1 MTILAHACYNVGMYI
16 RTTARRN
23 RDGTVARYV
32 QLAHNY
38 RDPADGKCKAR
49 ILYNFGREE
58 EVDKEALRRLARSI
72 ARFLGPEDELELRPE
87 LDGRHGIR
95 FLSSRPMGGAY
106 LLDQLWTKLGIGE
119 AVSSLLKKRRFDA
132 PVERAL
138 FAMVASRAL
147 APMSKLAVED
157 WVSREVF
164 IPGLSEV
171 AVQHLYRAMDFLLE
185 SREAIEREVFYR
197 VADLLNL
204 EVDLL
209 YFDTTSTYF
218 ETEQEDGFRRRG
230 HSKDH
235 RPDLPQIVVGFA
247 VTREGIPVR
256 SWCWPGN
263 TADMSVVSQVKRD
276 LIGWKLGRVI
286 TVLDRGFASEDN
298 LRCLQRAGGHYIV
311 GEKMRGSERA
321 EKAMARHGRY
331 KKVKENL
338 EVKEIVVGD
347 GEARVRYVLV
357 HNPEEAKRDKLR
369 REQILKDLRE
379 ALAQLKG
386 SEHTKRCCE
395 LASHPLYGRY
405 LRILKDGRLK
415 INMEVVREDE
425 KLDGKFLVRTSD
437 DTLSPEDIALGYKQ
451 LVEVEDAFRC
461 LKHTL
466 DLRPIYH
473 RLEDRIRSHVLLCWL
488 ALLLIRVTENKAGGT
503 WPAVKRTLE
512 AMHLGEFAGPG
523 GRILQRTE
531 TTAAQRHILQSLNV
545 KEPPLILLAEPKTC
559 QM

>member
-1 MTILAHACYNVGMYI
+1 MTPLAYIRYNVGMYI
-16 RTTARRN
+16 RTTTRRN
-23 RDGTVARYV
+23 KDGTVARYV

-72 ARFLGPEDELELRPE
+72 ARFLGPEDELGLGPE

-95 FLSSRPMGGAY
+95 FISSRPMGGAY
-106 LLDQLWTKLGIGE
+106 LLDQLWSQLGIKE
-119 AVSSLLKKRRFDA
+119 ALAGLLRKRRFDA
-132 PVERAL
+132 PIERAL

-147 APMSKLAVED
+147 APMSKLAVEE
-157 WVSREVF
+157 WVSQEVF
-164 IPGLSEV
+164 IPGLPEV
-171 AVQHLYRAMDFLLE
+171 SVQHLYRAMDFLLE
-185 SREAIEREVFYR
+185 SRQAIEREVFCQ

-230 HSKDH
+230 HSKDR

-263 TADMSVVSQVKRD
+263 TADMSVVPEVKQD

-286 TVLDRGFASEDN
+286 TVLDRGFVSEEN
-298 LRCLQRAGGHYIV
+298 LRQLQRAGGHYIV

-321 EKAMARHGRY
+321 EEAMARQGRY

-338 EVKEIVVGD
+338 EVKEVVVGD

-357 HNPEEAKRDKLR
+357 RNPQEAERDRLR

-379 ALAQLKG
+379 ALAELKG
-386 SEHTKRCCE
+386 SGHTKRCCE
-395 LASHPLYGRY
+395 LVSHPVYGRY
-405 LRILKDGRLK
+405 LKVLKDGRLK
-415 INMEVVREDE
+415 INMEAVREDE

-437 DTLSPEDIALGYKQ
+437 DTLSPEDVALGYKR
-451 LVEVEDAFRC
+451 LIEVEDSFRC

-488 ALLLIRVTENKAGGT
+488 ALLLIRVAETRVGET
-503 WPAVKRTLE
+503 WPAIKRALE

-531 TTAAQRHILQSLNV
+531 TTPSQRHIFQRLNV
-545 KEPPLILLAEPKTC
+545 KEPPLVLLAEPRN
-559 QM
+559 